1 MPFQPRRILV
11 TYDPAGG
18 RCAAVVARMRQML
31 EDRAFE
37 VTVAPLAEAPAD
49 LEPFAGIVLG
59 TPVSLRGNGP
69 SAAVLEWVGRASGL
83 DEKKVALFSA
93 FWALPGEALPKLRA
107 RLAELG
113 VEVVVD
119 HAYWLARPAE
129 GEHLLPA
136 ECMIRIR

>member
-1 MPFQPRRILV
+1 M
-11 TYDPAGG
+11 
-18 RCAAVVARMRQML
+18 ARML
-31 EDRAFE
+31 EDRAFL

-49 LEPFAGIVLG
+49 LEPFAGVVIG

-69 SAAVLEWVGRASGL
+69 SAAVLEWVGRAAGL

-93 FWALPGEALPKLRA
+93 FWVRPGESLPTLRQ

-119 HAYWLARPAE
+119 HAYWLVRPEE

-136 ECMIRIR
+136 ECMVRIR